1 MTADGF
7 RKLALSFPEAHEE
20 PHMARTSFRVGKKIF
35 ATMNE
40 DETEG
45 VITKVE
51 PRERLYRLAE
61 EKPRQFFTMGGWSR
75 MGALGI
81 KLAHADEA
89 LVREL
94 LEASWRR
101 IAPKRALA
109 AFSGGARRKP

>member
-1 MTADGF
+1 
-7 RKLALSFPEAHEE
+7 
-20 PHMARTSFRVGKKIF
+20 MARTSFRVGKRIF

-40 DETEG
+40 DETQG
-45 VITKVE
+45 VITKVT

-61 EKPRQFFTMGGWSR
+61 EHPKTFITLGGWSR
-75 MGALGI
+75 MGALGVV
-81 KLAHADEA
+81 LAHANAE

-109 AFSGGARRKP
+109 AFDQR

>member
-1 MTADGF
+1 
-7 RKLALSFPEAHEE
+7 
-20 PHMARTSFRVGKKIF
+20 MARTSFRVGKKIF

-45 VITKVE
+45 VIAKVE

-61 EKPRQFFTMGGWSR
+61 EKPKQFFTMGGWSR
-75 MGALGI
+75 MGALGVTL
-81 KLAHADEA
+81 KHADETI
-89 LVREL
+89 VREL

-109 AFSGGARRKP
+109 AYGATRG

>member
-1 MTADGF
+1 MNANGF

-35 ATMNE
+35 ATISE
-40 DETEG
+40 DQTEG

-51 PRERLYRLAE
+51 PRERLYALAE
-61 EKPRQFFTMGGWSR
+61 EHPKQFFTMGGWSR
-75 MGALGI
+75 MGALGV
-81 KLAHADEA
+81 KLAHADEK

-101 IAPKRALA
+101 IAGKRALA
-109 AFSGGARRKP
+109 EYDQR